1 MNTLINKQAFK
12 AFIRQIVKEVVKEE
26 LSRRGGNTWVP
37 KMFNRKSAAKYLGVS
52 GSYIDNLVKN
62 GQLTPAFPG
71 EGKTK
76 FYLREDLD
84 AYAERGK
91 DYLKKVIL

>member
-1 MNTLINKQAFK
+1 MKLINAQALK
-12 AFIRQIVKEVVKEE
+12 NFIRQAVKEVVKEE
-26 LSRRGGNTWVP
+26 LSRRGNTQVQ
-37 KMFNRKSAAKYLGVS
+37 KMFNRKDAAKYLGVS
-52 GSYIDNLVKN
+52 GSYIDKLVKT
-62 GQLTPAFPG
+62 GELTPSFPG

-91 DYLKKVIL
+91 DYLKKVIY

>member
-1 MNTLINKQAFK
+1 MNTLFNLSALK

-52 GSYIDNLVKN
+52 GSYIDKLVKI
-62 GQLTPAFPG
+62 GELTPSFPG

-84 AYAERGK
+84 AYAEHGK
-91 DYLKKVIL
+91 DYLKKVIY